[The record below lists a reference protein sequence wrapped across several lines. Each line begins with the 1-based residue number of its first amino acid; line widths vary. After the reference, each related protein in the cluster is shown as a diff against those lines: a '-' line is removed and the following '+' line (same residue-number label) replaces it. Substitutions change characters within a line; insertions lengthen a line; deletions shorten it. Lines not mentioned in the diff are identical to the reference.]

1 MALSKEDSS
10 DEEKVNALVMEMRL
24 LEDTFN
30 QLTSRQG
37 LLERALIEN
46 RAALDA
52 LKGMADSKPAE
63 VLLQIGGGA
72 LVKAPPPSTNKVLIN
87 VGSNVVLEKSRE
99 EATAILESR
108 SKDVEKSLI
117 ALVNQRNEIGERL
130 DADRQVLQAYLS
142 RQGQKG

>member
-1 MALSKEDSS
+1 MSKGETT
-10 DEEKVNALVMEMRL
+10 EEERVNALVMEMRL

-30 QLTSRQG
+30 QLSSRQG

-52 LKGMADSKPAE
+52 LKGMSDSKPAE

-72 LVKAPPPSTNKVLIN
+72 LVRSPPPSADKVLIN
-87 VGSNVVLEKSRE
+87 IGANIVLEKKRA
-99 EATAILESR
+99 EALALLEAR

-117 ALVNQRNEIGERL
+117 SLVSQRNQIGERL
-130 DADRQVLQAYLS
+130 DTDRQVLQAYLS